1 MKENRLVMNS
11 RFYSANEIT
20 SATATLSDQEAHHL
34 LHVMRGKVGDEV
46 TLFDGSGWEFA
57 ATISSLGR
65 SDVTLDITGKAEVD
79 RERTSPLTIAVA
91 LPKGDRQRV
100 LIEKCVELGVTKVIP
115 LATERSVA
123 VPKDKS
129 LEKLRRAVIE
139 SSKQCGRNRLMEI
152 SGGMKLESLLRES
165 PDSDSQMRI
174 LTDPGARQSLSDLK
188 VAENVTRDST
198 IVAIGPE
205 GGFSNGELE
214 MAKDAAWRT
223 VNLGTRILRIE
234 TAAIFVAANL

>member
-1 MKENRLVMNS
+1 MKVNRRAMKS

-20 SATATLSDQEAHHL
+20 SAIATLSDQEAHHL

-57 ATISSLGR
+57 ATISQLGR
-65 SDVTLDITGKAEVD
+65 SEVTLDITAKTEVD
-79 RERTSPLTIAVA
+79 RERAMPLTIAVA

-115 LATERSVA
+115 LESERSVA

-139 SSKQCGRNRLMEI
+139 SSKQCGRNRLMQI
-152 SGGMKLESLLRES
+152 SSGMPLETLLQQSPGSEFQLRLLADPVGTESLHDFS
-165 PDSDSQMRI
+165 AADD
-174 LTDPGARQSLSDLK
+174 GK
-188 VAENVTRDST
+188 RDS
-198 IVAIGPE
+198 ILVAIGPE
-205 GGFSNGELE
+205 GGFRRANS
-214 MAKDAAWRT
+214 MWRIMPH
-223 VNLGTRILRIE
+223 GGP
-234 TAAIFVAANL
+234 

>member
-1 MKENRLVMNS
+1 MNS

-57 ATISSLGR
+57 ATISQLGR

-79 RERTSPLTIAVA
+79 RERSLPLTIAVA

-115 LATERSVA
+115 LATQRSVA

-139 SSKQCGRNRLMEI
+139 ASKQCGRNRLMEI
-152 SGGMKLESLLRES
+152 SSGMQLEALLNQSPES
-165 PDSDSQMRI
+165 ESQLRI
-174 LTDPGARQSLSDLK
+174 LADPGGTISL
-188 VAENVTRDST
+188 AELGSNKDAQCDST
-198 IVAIGPE
+198 MVTIGPE
-205 GGFSNGELE
+205 GGFTEVELE
-214 MAKDAAWRT
+214 LAKDAEWQIL
-223 VNLGTRILRIE
+223 NFGPRILRIE
-234 TAAIFVAANL
+234 TAAIACAARL